1 MNVLQNRLAAH
12 DNAETN
18 HPSTRNTVLSTAPIE
33 GPPATIIEAVCA
45 LFVITLR
52 LQLGIIDAGERDCDP
67 DLERAAT
74 SGSAP
79 AGVDQ
84 DDDNDDDEEEQDE
97 ERNIVANVV
106 AFMMGYLHIAYSF
119 LSSTRTDVA
128 VERGIDGTQP
138 DNRVEKHVHFDDTSA
153 IEIARASSAN
163 LVEKI
168 TAAAAEDDDDGN
180 EEELEITPWPPR
192 RQPKPLAFEP
202 SSRRKLTD
210 RRDVDTI
217 FAAVSRMRLDRRC
230 MQLEHVEAAMV
241 RRWYGAQFVDDM
253 LRVRR
258 IIQCRNMSAVLCQ
271 QDKWKRKEGTHEK
284 AAGLSHMLT
293 RHSREVDVEV
303 AGEQGRARQV
313 TDGDAGVEVKML
325 GFCNMSPDVGGVVN
339 SRCVDGTPGINC
351 IRDGRQ
357 S

>member
-1 MNVLQNRLAAH
+1 MNVLQNRLASH

-18 HPSTRNTVLSTAPIE
+18 HPSTRNTALSTAPIE
-33 GPPATIIEAVCA
+33 GPPATLIEDVCA

-52 LQLGIIDAGERDCDP
+52 LHLGIIDASEPDCEP

-74 SGSAP
+74 GGSAP
-79 AGVDQ
+79 AAVDQ
-84 DDDNDDDEEEQDE
+84 DDDNDEEEE

-106 AFMMGYLHIAYSF
+106 AFMMGYLHIACSF
-119 LSSTRTDVA
+119 LSSTRTDDD
-128 VERGIDGTQP
+128 VEPGIDVTQP

-153 IEIARASSAN
+153 IDIARASSAN
-163 LVEKI
+163 VVKKI
-168 TAAAAEDDDDGN
+168 TAAADDDDDN

-192 RQPKPLAFEP
+192 RPQKPLAFEP

-230 MQLEHVEAAMV
+230 TQLEHVEAAMI
-241 RRWYGAQFVDDM
+241 RRWYGPQFVDDM

-271 QDKWKRKEGTHEK
+271 QDRWKRTDGAHEK
-284 AAGLSHMLT
+284 AAGLNHMLT
-293 RHSREVDVEV
+293 RRAREVVVEV
-303 AGEQGRARQV
+303 AGEQGRARQA
-313 TDGDAGVEVKML
+313 TDGDAGDGVKML
-325 GFCNMSPDVGGVVN
+325 GFCNMSPEVSSVVD
-339 SRCVDGTPGINC
+339 SRCVDGTAGVNC
-351 IRDGRQ
+351 TPDGQQ